1 MEKKFYFWA
10 FQISK
15 TVIFEVKY
23 YILGNNEKPY
33 FSTSANE
40 FNRPKTDWVRGGQA
54 QDDLLPRNPTFGN
67 ARKFWKKWD
76 TKHLQDLTDNEYTE
90 LLQDIQTLKDTY
102 NYIEEDQTTQHHIG
116 FWKLHKLSMAKL
128 PNTRNKAQQYI
139 F

>member
-10 FQISK
+10 FQITK
-15 TVIFEVKY
+15 TVIFEVNY
-23 YILGNNEKPY
+23 YILGNNKNPH
-33 FSTSANE
+33 FSTSAYK
-40 FNRPKTDWVRGGQA
+40 FNRPKTDWSMGGQT
-54 QDDLLPRNPTFGN
+54 QDDLLPRNPFGN

-76 TKHLQDLTDNEYTE
+76 KKHLQDLTNNEYIE

-102 NYIEEDQTTQHHIG
+102 NYIEEDPTQVHYIG
-116 FWKLHKLSMAKL
+116 FCELYKLSMQKL

>member
-33 FSTSANE
+33 FSTSANK
-40 FNRPKTDWVRGGQA
+40 FNRPKTDWNEAGQA
-54 QDDLLPRNPTFGN
+54 QKNLLPIFSP
-67 ARKFWKKWD
+67 ARIFWAKWD
-76 TKHLQDLTDNEYTE
+76 KKHLQDLTNDEYIE
-90 LLQDIQTLKDTY
+90 LLKDIEKLKSTY

-116 FWKLHKLSMAKL
+116 FWKLYKLSMQKL
-128 PNTRNKAQQYI
+128 PNKNNIAKQFI

>member
-1 MEKKFYFWA
+1 MNKKFYFWA

-15 TVIFEVKY
+15 TIMFEVKY

-33 FSTSANE
+33 FSTTANE
-40 FNRPKTDWVRGGQA
+40 FNRPKTDYNRCGQA
-54 QDDLLPRNPTFGN
+54 QNDLLPHGST

-76 TKHLQDLTDNEYTE
+76 KKHLQDLTDNEYLD

-102 NYIEEDQTTQHHIG
+102 NYIEDEQTMRQQGGIS
-116 FWKLHKLSMAKL
+116 FWQEKNLSMTKL